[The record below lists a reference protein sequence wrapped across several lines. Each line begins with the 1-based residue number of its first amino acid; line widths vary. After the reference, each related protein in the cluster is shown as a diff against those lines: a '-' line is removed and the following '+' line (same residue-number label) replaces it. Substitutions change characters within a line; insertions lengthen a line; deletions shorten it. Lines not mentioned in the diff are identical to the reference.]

1 MDLALILS
9 ALCFCVSTSYVFFIY
24 LTISEMELDLKKY
37 PFLFPLSQGKV
48 SGRLV
53 IRCKLGEGGI
63 PVGDASRLIHQ
74 RPPPS
79 HSWETPKKETVQER
93 DTQQTRNK
101 SSLFLPYFDWMSKKC
116 VVCSALVA
124 KRCKIVVFNQSIEKA
139 TKKERR
145 AAWLQKWV
153 KRFFSVWPW

>member
-124 KRCKIVVFNQSIEKA
+124 KRCKIVVFNQSLKRRQ
-139 TKKERR
+139 KRKEEQPGCRNG
-145 AAWLQKWV
+145 WKG
-153 KRFFSVWPW
+153 FFSVWPW

>member
-48 SGRLV
+48 SGVLV

-63 PVGDASRLIHQ
+63 PVGDANRLIHQ
-74 RPPPS
+74 RPPFL
-79 HSWETPKKETVQER
+79 TPERRPEKEKYQER
-93 DTQQTRNK
+93 DTEQTRNK
-101 SSLFLPYFDWMSKKC
+101 SSLFLPYFD
-116 VVCSALVA
+116 
-124 KRCKIVVFNQSIEKA
+124 
-139 TKKERR
+139 
-145 AAWLQKWV
+145 
-153 KRFFSVWPW
+153 